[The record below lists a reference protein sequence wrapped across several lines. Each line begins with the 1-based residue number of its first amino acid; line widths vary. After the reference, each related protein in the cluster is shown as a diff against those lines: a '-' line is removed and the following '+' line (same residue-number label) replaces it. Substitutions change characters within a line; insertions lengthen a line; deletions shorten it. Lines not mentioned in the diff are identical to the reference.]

1 MPELLS
7 SKIVITEEE
16 PIIRGFPSAPSAVY
30 GIVGIA
36 ERGAIGTATLLGS
49 YSEYEQN
56 FGGMIAG
63 RELALA
69 VRAFY
74 LQGGR
79 QCYVVR
85 TCHYAGGVATAVKAS
100 VTLPTNAI
108 SASPAVVQGM
118 TTGPWV
124 MTANDTLVGSVD
136 GLADQ
141 TATFTA
147 TPASVACANAET
159 YDFSAGGDEALTVK
173 IDRDVVQTL
182 TFPNTYFAVPAAAT
196 AEEVVIAVN
205 AQIYGAKAKLAT
217 GHTKVS
223 IESDRRGTGSYV
235 EITGGSA
242 NAILAFSLSEAQGT
256 GNVSNIKAVTISE
269 VETVVEAAWT
279 SGGGVAIVSV
289 SGAVKISTVD
299 TGVAST
305 LQVKS
310 SSTVE
315 TVLGLDTTL
324 HTGSDS
330 ATQSTLKVWGKT
342 PGAYANSLKAQ
353 VTAATS
359 GNAAEFNLNVIRGID
374 VIEAFPN
381 VSMDTTAARYVETVV
396 NATGTGSWYF
406 EADDLSATGTATQRV
421 PANTSG
427 LSLSGGNDGLTS
439 LTDTD
444 YIGDETLKTGMYAL
458 DSADDL
464 TILSIPDIGTMAVQ
478 KAMIQYCE
486 IVRNK
491 LVFAILD
498 PQADLSDAGVRT
510 QQANLGSEGVTENAA
525 LYWPRLVIA
534 NPSKVVYGSNV
545 QTITVAPSGFIAG
558 IMARDDASFTE
569 GPFYQPAGT
578 DGGKPYGVVGLENE
592 TVKFES
598 VRDRIFPLRI
608 NPISYLRGYGIFV
621 DGART
626 LKATGNFPSVG
637 ERRGVSY
644 VESQLYSGLQW
655 VRHRNNTP
663 TLRRQ
668 VYKEVYALLHGWM
681 RRGAFAS
688 DDPATAFFVDVS
700 EALNPP
706 SVVRAG
712 QLVVRVGLATNSPAE
727 FIVIR
732 VVKDTRALEAELGF
746 TAQ

>member
-7 SKIVITEEE
+7 SKVVISEEE

-36 ERGAIGTATLLGS
+36 ERGPIGTATLLGS

-56 FGGMIAG
+56 FGGMISG
-63 RELALA
+63 REMALA

-85 TCHYAGGVATAVKAS
+85 TCHYAGGVATAVRAS
-100 VTLPTNAI
+100 ATLSTNAI
-108 SASPAVVQGM
+108 SASAAYVQGS

-124 MTANDTLVGSVD
+124 MTAGDTLIGSVD

-315 TVLGLDTTL
+315 TVLGLDTAL

-330 ATQSTLKVWGKT
+330 STQSTLKVWGKS
-342 PGAYANSLKAQ
+342 PGVYANSLKAQ
-353 VTAATS
+353 VTTATS
-359 GNAAEFNLNVIRGID
+359 GTASEFNLNVLRGTD
-374 VIEAFPN
+374 VVESFPN
-381 VSMDTTAARYVETVV
+381 VTMDTTLARYVETVV
-396 NATGTGSWYF
+396 NAEGTGSWYI
-406 EADDLSATGTATQRV
+406 EADDLSATGTVEQRK
-421 PANTSG
+421 PASTSG
-427 LSLSGGNDGLTS
+427 STLSAGDDGLAS
-439 LTDTD
+439 LGDTD
-444 YIGDETLKTGMYAL
+444 YIGDVTLRTGLYAL

-464 TILSIPDIGTMAVQ
+464 TILSVPDSCSATVQ
-478 KAMIQYCE
+478 KAIVNYCE

-491 LVFAILD
+491 LVFGVLD
-498 PQADLSDAGVRT
+498 PQAGLSDAGVRT

-525 LYWPRLVIA
+525 LYWPRLIIA
-534 NPSKVVYGSNV
+534 NPSRVIFGSNV
-545 QTITVAPSGFIAG
+545 QTITVAPSGYIAG
-558 IMARDDASFTE
+558 IMARDDAAYTE

-578 DGGKPYGVVGLENE
+578 DGGKPYGVVGLEND
-592 TVKFES
+592 TVKFDS

-608 NPISYLRGYGIFV
+608 NPITYLRGYGIFI

-644 VESQLYSGLQW
+644 IEAQLYSGLQW
-655 VRHRNNTP
+655 VKHRNNTP
-663 TLRRQ
+663 ELRTA
-668 VYKEVYALLHGWM
+668 VYRDVYALLHGWM

-688 DDPATAFFVDVS
+688 RDPATAFFVDVS
-700 EALNPP
+700 DALNPP
-706 SVVRAG
+706 SVVRSG
-712 QLVVRVGLATNSPAE
+712 QMVIRVGMATNAPAE
-727 FIVIR
+727 FVVIR
-732 VVKDTRALEAELGF
+732 VVKDTRALEQELFG
-746 TAQ
+746 A